1 MTDNTYIYRVDC
13 SRLSREEYLS
23 ISDAFDSWC
32 AVCFDRDDD
41 AQIFQSLW
49 SGEGDL
55 RDLIS
60 VPAGCSVQRTH
71 S

>member
-13 SRLSREEYLS
+13 SHLSREQYIAML
-23 ISDAFDSWC
+23 DAFDSWC

-49 SGEGDL
+49 TGEEDL

-60 VPAGCSVQRTH
+60 IPDGCSVLR
-71 S
+71 SRS

>member
-13 SRLSREEYLS
+13 SRLPREQYIAML
-23 ISDAFDSWC
+23 DAFDSWC

-49 SGEGDL
+49 TGEEDL
-55 RDLIS
+55 RNLIS
-60 VPAGCSVQRTH
+60 IPDGCSVLR
-71 S
+71 SRS

>member
-13 SRLSREEYLS
+13 SRLPREQYIAML
-23 ISDAFDSWC
+23 DAFDSWC

-49 SGEGDL
+49 TGEEDL

-60 VPAGCSVQRTH
+60 IPDGCSVLR
-71 S
+71 SRS